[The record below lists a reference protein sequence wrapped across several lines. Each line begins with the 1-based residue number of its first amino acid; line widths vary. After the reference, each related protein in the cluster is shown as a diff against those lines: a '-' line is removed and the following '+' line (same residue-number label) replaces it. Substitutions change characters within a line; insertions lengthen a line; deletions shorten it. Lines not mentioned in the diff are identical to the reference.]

1 MLPRTVLCL
10 VLSAFFTGGLEG
22 CTVLQ
27 SGSSITLPSSA
38 FFPLEP
44 PELKSLRAIGQ
55 AQDIRM
61 KNCHKGAACEEAFY
75 TRGLVALFEN
85 RADAITVFQ
94 QLHTAMPHSRYDAAT
109 VGWLNLLQD
118 PSAQSVY
125 SKALQVQLKQE
136 VLHKLL
142 DQSNVTEG
150 ETQEE
155 HERRVAELNQ

>member
-1 MLPRTVLCL
+1 MSRRIFHCL
-10 VLSAFFTGGLEG
+10 VLWSLIMGGMEG

-27 SGSSITLPSSA
+27 SGSSTTLPSSA
-38 FFPLEP
+38 FFPIDP
-44 PELKSLRAIGQ
+44 AELKPLQAIGQ

-61 KNCHKGAACEEAFY
+61 KDCHKGTVCEEAFY

-94 QLHTAMPHSRYDAAT
+94 QLHIAMPNSRYDAAT
-109 VGWLNLLQD
+109 IGWLNLLQD
-118 PSAQSVY
+118 TSSHSVH
-125 SKALQVQLKQE
+125 SRALFVQLKQE

-142 DQSNVTEG
+142 ERSEVADWRI
-150 ETQEE
+150 QEE